1 MRIIRPTDRDG
12 SLSKGSNFAPE
23 PGECAVGESGALSSM
38 SRFKARGMGAS
49 RQIEISPFFHLTA
62 GIVGQLTGIVLALA
76 AYHGE

>member
-1 MRIIRPTDRDG
+1 
-12 SLSKGSNFAPE
+12 
-23 PGECAVGESGALSSM
+23 M